1 MSADSYIY
9 EGGVWKKV
17 SDAYT
22 YKSSTWNKVST
33 IYYWNGSA
41 WVESFTKG
49 FVFSKTLSGTT
60 TNFNVATEATA
71 QGWNGVD
78 SVIANI
84 TLATSAIVRSSSINS
99 YAFDTVGLVANST
112 VNLTV
117 GAAAYIVGL
126 GGTGAM
132 GSFSVVIPYPQTG
145 YSNGAPGGPAMNILS
160 TINMS
165 LTNNGTIGGGG
176 GGGGG
181 GNGGD
186 DWFQNAGYQGGPG
199 GGGAGFGIGGP
210 ATSNA
215 NQSHMASDPGGN
227 GSHNLSGAGKQSLL
241 KSGEYNNGST
251 GGTGGNGGL
260 LGTVGNS
267 GLNNGQGYIVTYQSG
282 SPGGAA
288 GVAING
294 WSVIT
299 VITAGTISG
308 AKNN

>member
-1 MSADSYIY
+1 MAASSYILKS
-9 EGGVWKKV
+9 GVWKKV
-17 SDAYT
+17 SDVNLYT
-22 YKSSTWNKVST
+22 GSAWKDVTQ

-176 GGGGG
+176 AGFGSGGPITPGQPQANLSGPAGGAGTLTTGGAGVSTIGQHSSRGGLG
-181 GNGGD
+181 GNGG
-186 DWFQNAGYQGGPG
+186 
-199 GGGAGFGIGGP
+199 
-210 ATSNA
+210 
-215 NQSHMASDPGGN
+215 
-227 GSHNLSGAGKQSLL
+227 NL
-241 KSGEYNNGST
+241 GST
-251 GGTGGNGGL
+251 GN
-260 LGTVGNS
+260 N
-267 GLNNGQGYIVTYQSG
+267 GLNNASAGWSVYQSAG
-282 SPGGAA
+282 AGGPA

-294 WSVIT
+294 WSNIT
-299 VITAGTISG
+299 VVTQGSILG

>member
-1 MSADSYIY
+1 MAASSYILKS
-9 EGGVWKKV
+9 GVWKQV
-17 SDAYT
+17 SDVNLYT
-22 YKSSTWNKVST
+22 GSAWKDVTQ

-181 GNGGD
+181 GNGGETNPTG
-186 DWFQNAGYQGGPG
+186 WNFQGGSG
-199 GGGAGFGIGGP
+199 GGGAGFGSGGP
-210 ATSNA
+210 IT
-215 NQSHMASDPGGN
+215 PGQPQA
-227 GSHNLSGAGKQSLL
+227 NLSGPAGGVGTLT
-241 KSGEYNNGST
+241 T
-251 GGTGGNGGL
+251 GGAGVSTIGQHSSRGGLGGNGGN
-260 LGTVGNS
+260 LGSTGNN
-267 GLNNGQGYIVTYQSG
+267 GLNNASAGWSVYQSAG
-282 SPGGAA
+282 AGGPA

-294 WSVIT
+294 WSNIT
-299 VITAGTISG
+299 VVTQGSILG